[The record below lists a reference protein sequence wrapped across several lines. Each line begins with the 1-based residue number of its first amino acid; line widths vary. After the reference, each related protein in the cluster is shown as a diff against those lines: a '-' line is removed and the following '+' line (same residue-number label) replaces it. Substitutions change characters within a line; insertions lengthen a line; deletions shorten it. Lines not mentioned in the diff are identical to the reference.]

1 LDFILRQ
8 LDTISLRG
16 VPVNPPDLER
26 HRLSAG
32 EWSEGTMTSRARAL
46 VVTGDV
52 ITMDPERPRVAAVGI
67 VEGCVVATGTREDA
81 LAACPPGTAEL
92 ALPGT
97 IVPGLIDSHVH
108 MLWGGRGTEEL
119 EVSDAGSVA
128 EVLRRVAEFATAH
141 PDREWVAGRAA
152 IDAEVMTEGRFP
164 TAAELDEAAGGR
176 PVFLDRRA
184 HDALASSAALRAAGI
199 GSATADPPGGV
210 IERGADGEPTG
221 FLVERPAAEL
231 VERAMP
237 TPTLEDRLRWLRAI
251 QPRFT
256 AAGITGVVDPA
267 LEADELIAYATA
279 AERGELALRV
289 TGMPLG
295 DGEVP
300 PAERAAAFAA
310 AGADLDARDGERWR
324 IGPWKLFLDGGGSL
338 GTALLYE
345 PWPGTDDYLGNQTT
359 STEGLN
365 EYAVWAAQTG
375 AGLGV
380 HCVGS
385 AAIDLFIA
393 ACEKA
398 AAVRPLRGLGFTAI
412 HAYLWPSAE
421 QMMRIRDLDVLV
433 ATQSPLQWNFGAGL
447 VRRFGVEATG
457 RAHPLRSWLDSG
469 AIVGGGSDGTGHG
482 VEPPIAP
489 LWAFWQMRTRSIDG
503 HDKPVGP
510 EEAIS
515 ADQALALYTTG
526 AAQVAMAPERGKLT
540 PGAPA
545 DLAALEVDPLTASA
559 DECRDAGVHATVIAG
574 ELVYDAR

>member
-1 LDFILRQ
+1 MV
-8 LDTISLRG
+8 SSG
-16 VPVNPPDLER
+16 
-26 HRLSAG
+26 G
-32 EWSEGTMTSRARAL
+32 AL
-46 VVTGDV
+46 IVTGDV
-52 ITMDPERPRVAAVGI
+52 ITMDPARPRVAAVGI
-67 VEGCVVATGTREDA
+67 VDGRVVATGTRDEA

-119 EVSDAGSVA
+119 EVGDAKSVA
-128 EVLRRVAEFATAH
+128 EVLERLRAFAAAH
-141 PDREWVAGRAA
+141 PDREWLAGRAG
-152 IDAEVMTEGRFP
+152 IDPEFLAEGRFP

-176 PVFLDRRA
+176 PVFLDRRS
-184 HDALASSAALRAAGI
+184 HDALASTAALAAAGI
-199 GSATADPPGGV
+199 GAATADPPGGV

-237 TPTLEDRLRWLRAI
+237 MPTLEDRLRWLAAI
-251 QPRFT
+251 QPRFV

-267 LEADELIAYATA
+267 LEAAELIAYATA
-279 AERGELALRV
+279 AERDELQLRV

-300 PAERAAAFAA
+300 PSERAAAFTA
-310 AGADLDARDGERWR
+310 AGVDLAARGERWR

-345 PWPGTDDYLGNQTT
+345 PWPGTDDYLGHQTT
-359 STEGLN
+359 STAGLN
-365 EYAVWAAQTG
+365 EYAVWAAEAG

-393 ACEKA
+393 CCARA
-398 AAVRPLRGLGFTAI
+398 ATVRPLAGLGFTAI

-421 QMMRIRDLDVLV
+421 QMARIRDLDVLV
-433 ATQSPLQWNFGAGL
+433 ATQSPLQHTFGPGL
-447 VRRFGVEATG
+447 VRRFGAEAIG
-457 RAHPLRSWLDSG
+457 RAHPMRSWLESG

-482 VEPPIAP
+482 VEAPIAP
-489 LWAFWQMRTRSIDG
+489 LWAFWQMRTRAIEGSDEPI
-503 HDKPVGP
+503 GP
-510 EEAIS
+510 QEAVS
-515 ADQALALYTTG
+515 AEQALALYTTG
-526 AAQVAMAPERGKLT
+526 AAQIAMAPDRGSLT
-540 PGAPA
+540 PGSVA
-545 DLAALEVDPLTASA
+545 DLAALEVDPLSASPE
-559 DECRDAGVHATVIAG
+559 ECRDAGVYATIIAG
-574 ELVYDAR
+574 DLVHDTR

>member
-1 LDFILRQ
+1 M
-8 LDTISLRG
+8 S
-16 VPVNPPDLER
+16 
-26 HRLSAG
+26 
-32 EWSEGTMTSRARAL
+32 SESDPL

-52 ITMDPERPRVAAVGI
+52 ITMDPSRPRVAAVGI
-67 VEGCVVATGTREDA
+67 VDGRVVATGSRDEA

-119 EVSDAGSVA
+119 EVGDAKSVA
-128 EVLRRVAEFATAH
+128 EVLERVSEFAAAN
-141 PDREWVAGRAA
+141 PEREWLAGRAG
-152 IDAEVMTEGRFP
+152 IDPEFLAEGRFP
-164 TAAELDEAAGGR
+164 TAAELDQAAGGR
-176 PVFLDRRA
+176 PVFLDRRS
-184 HDALASSAALRAAGI
+184 HDALASSAALAAAGI
-199 GSATADPPGGV
+199 GAGSADPPGGE

-231 VERAMP
+231 VQAVMP
-237 TPTLEDRLRWLRAI
+237 APTVEDRLRWLAAI
-251 QPRFT
+251 QPRFL

-267 LEADELIAYATA
+267 LEAEELLAYAAA
-279 AERGELALRV
+279 AERGALSLRV

-310 AGADLDARDGERWR
+310 AGVDLGCRGEHWR

-359 STEGLN
+359 STVGLD
-365 EYAVWAAQTG
+365 EYAIWAAETG

-385 AAIDLFIA
+385 AAIDLFID
-393 ACEKA
+393 ACAKA
-398 AAVRPLRGLGFTAI
+398 AEVRPLAGLGFTAI

-421 QMMRIRDLDVLV
+421 QMARIRDLDVLV
-433 ATQSPLQWNFGAGL
+433 ATQSPLQYTFGPGL
-447 VRRFGVEATG
+447 VRRFGAEAVG
-457 RAHPLRSWLDSG
+457 RAHPLRSWLESG

-482 VEPPIAP
+482 VEAPIAP
-489 LWAFWQMRTRSIDG
+489 LWAFWQMRTRAIEGSDEPI
-503 HDKPVGP
+503 GP
-510 EEAIS
+510 QEAIT
-515 ADQALALYTTG
+515 AEQALALYTTG
-526 AAQVAMAPERGKLT
+526 AAQVAMAPDRGRLS
-540 PGAPA
+540 PGSVA
-545 DLAALEVDPLTASA
+545 DLAALEVDPLGATP
-559 DECRDAGVHATVIAG
+559 EQCRDAGVWATIVGG
-574 ELVYDAR
+574 ELVYDGG

>member
-1 LDFILRQ
+1 MS
-8 LDTISLRG
+8 T
-16 VPVNPPDLER
+16 P
-26 HRLSAG
+26 
-32 EWSEGTMTSRARAL
+32 L
-46 VVTGDV
+46 VLTGDV
-52 ITMDPERPRVAAVGI
+52 ITLDPARPRVAAVGI
-67 VEGCVVATGTREDA
+67 VDGRVVATGSRDEA

-119 EVSDAGSVA
+119 EVGDAESVA
-128 EVLRRVAEFATAH
+128 EVLQRVRDFAAAN
-141 PDREWVAGRAA
+141 PGREWLAGRAG
-152 IDAEVMTEGRFP
+152 IDPEFLAEARFP
-164 TAAELDEAAGGR
+164 TAAELDQAAGGR
-176 PVFLDRRA
+176 PVFLDRRS
-184 HDALASSAALRAAGI
+184 HDALASSAALAAAGI
-199 GSATADPPGGV
+199 GAGTADPPGGV

-237 TPTLEDRLRWLRAI
+237 APTLEDRLRWLAAI
-251 QPRFT
+251 QPRFV

-267 LEADELIAYATA
+267 LEAAELLAYATA
-279 AERGELALRV
+279 AERGELSLRV

-310 AGADLDARDGERWR
+310 AGVDLGARGERWR

-359 STEGLN
+359 STQGLN
-365 EYAVWAAQTG
+365 EYAVWAAETG

-385 AAIDLFIA
+385 AAIDLFID
-393 ACEKA
+393 ACTRA
-398 AAVRPLRGLGFTAI
+398 AAVRPLAGLGFTAI

-421 QMMRIRDLDVLV
+421 QMARIRDLDVLV
-433 ATQSPLQWNFGAGL
+433 ATQSPLQYTFGPGL

-457 RAHPLRSWLDSG
+457 RAHPLRSWLESG
-469 AIVGGGSDGTGHG
+469 AVVGGGSDGTGHG
-482 VEPPIAP
+482 VEAPIAP
-489 LWAFWQMRTRSIDG
+489 LWAFWQMRVRAIEGSEE
-503 HDKPVGP
+503 PVGP
-510 EEAIS
+510 QEAVS
-515 ADQALALYTTG
+515 AEQALALYTTG
-526 AAQVAMAPERGKLT
+526 AARVAMAPDRGRLV
-540 PGAPA
+540 PGSVA
-545 DLAALEVDPLTASA
+545 DLAALEVDPLAA
-559 DECRDAGVHATVIAG
+559 GPEECRDACVHATIVAG
-574 ELVYDAR
+574 ELVHDAR